1 MSFRAAKHQHG
12 ACWAG
17 GGQLAPLAA
26 VLFCMIMHSLC
37 SLRAD
42 KSSFRTDTDACSRI
56 KSSLRRWSLVIY
68 SLATCRLPLQP
79 LPHGKQIRESV
90 KKTFHFIS
98 EKKTQENHI
107 SAEIQHLGSSQVLNI
122 QFPVVVLPE
131 PIAQSTGPGRKENS
145 EEIASF
151 SFSAAFALLVS
162 WCCCSV
168 SLKSFCF
175 QNVICKHHTNSS
187 QILRSLSLHSLSR
200 LPVLYLA
207 KCALSQ
213 VRLAAPTL

>member
-98 EKKTQENHI
+98 EKTTRKSHQRSLRSNTWGRAKFSIFSFRLLFFRNRLLR
-107 SAEIQHLGSSQVLNI
+107 ALGQGEKRTAKRLQVSSSQQLSLSWS
-122 QFPVVVLPE
+122 P
-131 PIAQSTGPGRKENS
+131 
-145 EEIASF
+145 AS
-151 SFSAAFALLVS
+151 
-162 WCCCSV
+162 CCCSV
-168 SLKSFCF
+168 SLKSFCL

-187 QILRSLSLHSLSR
+187 QILRSS
-200 LPVLYLA
+200 LYLG
-207 KCALSQ
+207 CRSSI
-213 VRLAAPTL
+213 

>member
-1 MSFRAAKHQHG
+1 MIFRVAKHQHG
-12 ACWAG
+12 AGPGAASWLAG
-17 GGQLAPLAA
+17 EWVAA

-37 SLRAD
+37 SLRAH

-98 EKKTQENHI
+98 EEPQENHI

-151 SFSAAFALLVS
+151 SFSAAIALLVS
-162 WCCCSV
+162 CCCCNV
-168 SLKSFCF
+168 SLKSFCL
-175 QNVICKHHTNSS
+175 QNVICKHNTNSS
-187 QILRSLSLHSLSR
+187 QILRFSPLSI
-200 LPVLYLA
+200 
-207 KCALSQ
+207 
-213 VRLAAPTL
+213 